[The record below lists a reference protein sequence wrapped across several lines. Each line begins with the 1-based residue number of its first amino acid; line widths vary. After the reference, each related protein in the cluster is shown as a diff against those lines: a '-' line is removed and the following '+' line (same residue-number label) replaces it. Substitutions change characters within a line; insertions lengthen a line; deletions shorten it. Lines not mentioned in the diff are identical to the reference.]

1 MRFELFLIDLRGL
14 VTDFRVQDL
23 GPMVFWGLWF
33 IALFASLRGVDR
45 RDEISQVTY
54 MGSIM
59 ALGVMLILVLPFG
72 VKSQYGPIGKMVV
85 FSILLLV
92 PSLRWMYVKKR
103 TAFEVSI
110 QEALQGKKTG
120 KS

>member
-1 MRFELFLIDLRGL
+1 
-14 VTDFRVQDL
+14 
-23 GPMVFWGLWF
+23 
-33 IALFASLRGVDR
+33 
-45 RDEISQVTY
+45 
-54 MGSIM
+54 M